1 MPNTIGMAGRT
12 HGNGRVAALSKAIS
26 TSDFTISGQGQDL
39 LIQLFKN
46 TLNWCINPV
55 PVPFRGGLI
64 DVFLH
69 STGNTSLDNII
80 QSLVSNMGYSCTIKP
95 AWYKPQTIT
104 RCCARI
110 IMPSY
115 NANLGIRME
124 DSVQTDIMYNV
135 YNYGE
140 GLLLGEWFHLLQS
153 MSTRRSFSLSTDL
166 NQGLHT
172 ISPILLDL
180 SKRVVFTTVDE
191 LLYIKTKENDSMSY
205 TLPSLFSV
213 GNISN
218 DVNFGGHLSQ
228 LADIRDDAIVFWST
242 DVPATSNTTTTT
254 TTTTTAEPVV
264 SDNIKM
270 KLFNVEMVDY
280 CGPQN
285 WYLDGLDKDKFS
297 FDGDSVYLTKNLTE
311 EIDLTFDIVAED
323 HFDPKRFNK
332 RIQPVH
338 VIARQC
344 NAPITLPKN
353 FEKAAY
359 SWRGLPTEASHKK
372 TWGENSITG
381 VISNFSEWD
390 ATGKGTADDHKIAY
404 LGGMHSDV
412 NVLWLQLNNGGTVS
426 GKLTTS
432 LSSLEGGGYLS
443 YDYADMSKVYYVYNT
458 ITDDIPTIE
467 PYQHEKDIY
476 GSLNTEKF
484 EDNVNV
490 QRLVGDEYGVTGKN
504 NINSFT
510 FNVEDPNELDS
521 SGNRVRGDA
530 YLVLILRKS
539 DLRSEYDDRVDLEAW
554 YGTIATTPPPVF
566 TYNVFIINN
575 VEGTTLSTN
584 SLTFTSE
591 AQSTPLD
598 PKTFVIYSDD
608 GVGINSLSATDNSSI
623 LTVEVGT
630 ITTPIENRT
639 ITVTLEEMPVNGGAA
654 TIILSGST
662 VTTTTTTP
670 PPVYNFNVTVVN
682 KLTKADITYTFGGTS
697 YYDYNESFVSTLST
711 NLGNPVWNYTSVSPD
726 SGYEYVSPNK
736 PSVTIE
742 STTDS
747 SFYVDTNNFFTTSNS
762 KAIIFGITNM
772 PIGGGSATI
781 HINPPEPTVIVTT
794 TTTTTTTAAP
804 CSNLIQIIC
813 QQTLICTEDADG
825 NCQASLPVSQDVIYS
840 TCCDL
845 DEATVLSIVRTANG
859 AGATDTL
866 QQIYASSCPSTS
878 NTLLNPCQP
887 KDQDGNCQETIHSVV
902 IDEISCGSSDNPLP

>member
-12 HGNGRVAALSKAIS
+12 HGLGRVAALSKAFS
-26 TSDFTISGQGQDL
+26 SSDFTVSGQGQDL
-39 LIQLFKN
+39 LITLFLN
-46 TLNWCINPV
+46 SLNWCINPV
-55 PVPFRGGLI
+55 GVNFRNYL

-69 STGNTSLDNII
+69 TTGNSSLDSKI
-80 QSLVSNMGYSCTIKP
+80 QSFINERGHVCTIKP
-95 AWYKPQTIT
+95 AWYQSQSIT

-110 IMPSY
+110 ILPSY
-115 NANLGIRME
+115 NANLGLKME
-124 DSVQTDIMYNV
+124 DSVQNAIMYNV

-153 MSTRRSFSLSTDL
+153 MPTRRSFSLSTDV
-166 NQGLHT
+166 NQGLYT

-180 SKRVVFTTVDE
+180 TKSVVFTTVDE

-205 TLPSLFSV
+205 TLPPSFSV

-353 FEKAAY
+353 FEQAAY
-359 SWRGLPTEASHKK
+359 SWRGLPTETIHKK
-372 TWGENSITG
+372 LWGENSITG
-381 VISNFSEWD
+381 VISDFSEWD

-404 LGGMHSDV
+404 LGGMHSDF

-426 GKLTTS
+426 GKITTS
-432 LSSLEGGGYLS
+432 LSSVHGVDFSRFYS
-443 YDYADMSKVYYVYNT
+443 DIANIYYVYNT
-458 ITDDIPTIE
+458 LTDDIPTIE
-467 PYQHEKDIY
+467 PYQHKMD
-476 GSLNTEKF
+476 LWQTF
-484 EDNVNV
+484 EDSENVTRFSSNQQGETGENV
-490 QRLVGDEYGVTGKN
+490 EMT
-504 NINSFT
+504 FT
-510 FNVEDPNELDS
+510 FNVDDPNELDDNN
-521 SGNRVRGDA
+521 NRVRGDA
-530 YLVLILRKS
+530 FLVLTLNKS
-539 DLRSEYDDRVDLEAW
+539 MLRSEYDDRVDLEAW
-554 YGTIATTPPPVF
+554 YGTISTTPPPVF

-630 ITTPIENRT
+630 ITTPVENRT

-670 PPVYNFNVTVVN
+670 RPVYNFNVTVVN

-697 YYDYNESFVSTLST
+697 YYDYNEFFVSTLST
-711 NLGNPVWNYTSVSPD
+711 NLGNPAWNYASVSPD

-747 SFYVDTNNFFTTSNS
+747 SFYVDTNNFFTTNS

-794 TTTTTTTAAP
+794 TTTTTTTVAP